1 MEQEEIYFGE
11 NGIIKSP
18 FHKNIRPIN
27 INEVDIKRIKF
38 SNKKSYGKDSFNYFI
53 RYRHEANTFLSS
65 LSVKHPQ
72 MNAHAKHFDKN
83 DKCINLL
90 VSDKKYQKNIWN
102 KIKSLIKK
110 NNSEPVYNDKYI
122 KIKIK
127 IHNDRVYTN
136 SQHNKIRKDNEYF
149 ISNIIRFY
157 FC

>member
-27 INEVDIKRIKF
+27 INDVDIKRIKL

-53 RYRHEANTFLSS
+53 RYRHEANTFLSL

-90 VSDKKYQKNIWN
+90 VSDKKY
-102 KIKSLIKK
+102 
-110 NNSEPVYNDKYI
+110 
-122 KIKIK
+122 
-127 IHNDRVYTN
+127 
-136 SQHNKIRKDNEYF
+136 
-149 ISNIIRFY
+149 
-157 FC
+157 